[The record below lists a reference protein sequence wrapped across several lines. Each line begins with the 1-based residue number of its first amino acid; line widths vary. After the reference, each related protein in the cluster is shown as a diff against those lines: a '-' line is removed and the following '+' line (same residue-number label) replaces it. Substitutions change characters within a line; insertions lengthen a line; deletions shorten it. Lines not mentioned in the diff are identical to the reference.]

1 MVGELYINDRLVD
14 LNESL
19 PFPLTFNIS
28 DIRDLNSRKGN
39 NSKTITIPGTRRNH
53 ELMNTVFLVTTTEKI
68 SDLVSEFVDFDPSI
82 KAVARY
88 YQNGLLEFNGIAQLM
103 ECKLIGGV
111 WTFEITLVSDMI
123 DYVARLTKLKV
134 NELNFDEYNHPL
146 IASKLQENWDGYVD
160 LNGTPTIL
168 GNGYGYYYGL
178 IDYGYSRPSPDTF
191 GVDNIPPQVYVRE
204 VLDKIFKYAGITWKS
219 KFFESDLFKSLL
231 VAFYGGQLPTISK
244 EQSEHDSVMGNERN
258 NAGGFIIAQ
267 AVNTFA
273 SNGVALFPT
282 MTLYDNVDI
291 DVTLDPIGQVVTNA
305 PLKIKAS
312 SQGLFNIHYYGKH
325 DLNFLW
331 SQVGISYVD
340 YNLKLIVYKN
350 GIAIVTD
357 IIYSGRLD
365 AVVGDSMFNVSFDYN
380 RTLNM
385 LINDELTFEIKF
397 EAFPQLFGVSNTQV
411 ALNLQV
417 RTGAYLDVI
426 KSQQSITPGGTI
438 FLNVFLPDM
447 TCDQFLKGI
456 ITAFNLY
463 IKPNVDDPSVLEIEP
478 LLDFYN
484 PSGYALDWTYLVDKK
499 KEIKVTPTINFS
511 AKNYIFNFEQEDDYW
526 NTRYKNEYAEQYG
539 SFIIQS
545 QSQYAT
551 EDTLFKLPFGQH
563 PLALIETTN
572 LIVPRAYQVNFD
584 EFGNGQ
590 IVLKKGKSFIVQKG
604 RRMREGRWTLIDEGG
619 GLIGYGAYPY
629 VGHLDDIDEPKFDL
643 NFGVPKVVYYPA
655 SIYTNNNLLRY
666 HNRFIQEL
674 VSRYGKMVSLYAMID
689 SQLIN
694 TLDFRNLINID
705 GVVYRLQKINDYD
718 SGKEDSTLIEL
729 IRIIEGEGE
738 APPPFVETFYRI
750 TEADEIREDE
760 NGVDLR
766 IIE

>member
-1 MVGELYINDRLVD
+1 MVGELYINNRLVD
-14 LNESL
+14 LNDSL

-39 NSKTITIPGTRRNH
+39 KSKTITIGGTKRNH
-53 ELMNTVFLVTTTEKI
+53 ELMNTVFLVTTTQKI
-68 SDLVSEFVDFDPSI
+68 SDVVSEFVDFDPSI

-88 YQNGLLEFNGIAQLM
+88 YQNGLLEFKGIAQLM
-103 ECKLIGGV
+103 ECKLIDGV

-123 DYVARLTKLKV
+123 DYISRLTKLKI
-134 NELNFDEYNHPL
+134 NELDFSEYNHRL
-146 IASKLQENWDGYVD
+146 IQTKLKENWDGYVD

-168 GNGYGYYYGL
+168 GDGFGYYYGL

-204 VLDKIFKYAGITWKS
+204 VLDKMFKYAGISWKS
-219 KFFESDLFKSLL
+219 KFFESKLFKRFM
-231 VAFYGGQLPTISK
+231 VAYYGGQLPSISK
-244 EQSEHDSVMGNERN
+244 EQSEHDSVQGNELN
-258 NAGGFIIAQ
+258 NSGGFIISQ
-267 AVNTFA
+267 AV
-273 SNGVALFPT
+273 SMYSDNGIALFPLT
-282 MTLYDNVDI
+282 TLYDNVDLN
-291 DVTLDPIGQVVTNA
+291 VTSDPIFQVVSNT
-305 PLKIKAS
+305 PLKIKS
-312 SQGLFNIHYYGKH
+312 NSQGLFNIHYYGKH
-325 DLNFLW
+325 NLNFIW
-331 SQVGISYVD
+331 SELGITYVD
-340 YNLKLIVYKN
+340 YKLKLIVYKN
-350 GIAIVTD
+350 GINVIED
-357 IIYSGRLD
+357 LIYSGKVD
-365 AVVGDSMFNVSFDYN
+365 TVTGDSSFDVLFDYN
-380 RTLNM
+380 RNLNM
-385 LINDELTFEIKF
+385 LINDELTYEIVF
-397 EAFPQLFGVSNTQV
+397 EAFPQLFNISNPQV
-411 ALNLQV
+411 AVNIQVVSGANLD
-417 RTGAYLDVI
+417 LI
-426 KSQQSITPGGTI
+426 KSQQSITPGGTM

-463 IKPNVDDPSVLEIEP
+463 IKPNVDDPTILEIEP
-478 LLDFYN
+478 LIDFYK
-484 PSGYALDWTYLVDKK
+484 PSGYALDWSYLVDKK

-511 AKNYIFNFEQEDDYW
+511 AKNYIFNFDQEDDFW

-539 SFIIQS
+539 SFVIES

-551 EDTLFKLPFGQH
+551 EDTLFKLPFVQH

-572 LIVPRAYQVNFD
+572 LIVPRSYQVNFD
-584 EFGNGQ
+584 EFGHGQ

-604 RRMREGRWTLIDEGG
+604 RMREGEWTLIDEGG
-619 GLIGYGAYPY
+619 GYNGQGKYPY
-629 VGHLDDIDEPKFDL
+629 VGHIDDIDEPTFDF

-655 SIYTNNNLLRY
+655 TIYTNNNLLSY

-705 GVVYRLQKINDYD
+705 GVVYRLQKISDYD
-718 SGKEDSTLIEL
+718 SGKEPSTLIEL

-738 APPPFVETFYRI
+738 APPPFVDSFYRI
-750 TEADEIREDE
+750 TEDDIVRADE
-760 NGVDLR
+760 NGVDYR